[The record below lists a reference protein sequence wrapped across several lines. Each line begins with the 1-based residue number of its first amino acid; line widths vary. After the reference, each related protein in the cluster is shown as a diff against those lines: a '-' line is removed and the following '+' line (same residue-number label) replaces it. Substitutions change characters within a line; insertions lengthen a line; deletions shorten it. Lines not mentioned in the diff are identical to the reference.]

1 MSDLQGKVEKIIE
14 EHVLWSMGAGAVP
27 LPIVD
32 VVSVSAV
39 QLDMLEEL
47 CKAYGVEYSEN
58 TASNIIT
65 AIAGGTFA
73 KLVSSAIKAIPILGS
88 WIGGVSMV
96 VLSGASTYAMGQAF
110 VRQLETGS
118 TLDSFDIK
126 DLRVWF
132 QKQFDRGVEF
142 VNNLQGEKEITES
155 SVKEAE
161 VYEKL
166 KILKDL
172 KEKGIV
178 TETEFQQKKQKLL
191 SQL

>member
-1 MSDLQGKVEKIIE
+1 MSDLQAKAEKIIE

-47 CKAYGVEYSEN
+47 CKAYEVEYSEKL
-58 TASNIIT
+58 ASNIIT
-65 AIAGGTFA
+65 AIAGSTFA
-73 KLVSSAIKAIPILGS
+73 KLVSSAIKAIPVLGS
-88 WIGGVSMV
+88 WLGGVSMV

-118 TLDSFDIK
+118 TLDSFDMG
-126 DLRVWF
+126 DLKEWF
-132 QKQFDRGVEF
+132 QRQFEQGVNF
-142 VNNLQGEKEITES
+142 VNNLQGEEKVS
-155 SVKEAE
+155 NQSVKEAE

-172 KEKGIV
+172 REKGIV